1 MTNTPEFP
9 SSDAVE
15 PALPE
20 SPYEPEAAAE
30 PVPAVPEKTKSEIR
44 ADEKAAKKAADQ
56 AAKAAEKAAEQA
68 AKDAEKARKEQEKRE
83 RANPVGWSAVLLA
96 VVAMASQ
103 AFLLNFSVATGT
115 AGAANTLRYNPPGLL
130 WDPSNAV
137 ASAMLLVALI
147 TALAAIVVA
156 IVALASKKKPVWI
169 SMVSIGVG
177 LAVLVGTVSFWQ
189 AAATL

>member
-1 MTNTPEFP
+1 MTNTPESP

-20 SPYEPEAAAE
+20 SLYEPEPAAE

-44 ADEKAAKKAADQ
+44 ADEKAAKKAAEQ
-56 AAKAAEKAAEQA
+56 SAKN
-68 AKDAEKARKEQEKRE
+68 AEKARKEQERRE

-96 VVAMASQ
+96 IVAMASQ

-147 TALAAIVVA
+147 TALSAIVVA